1 MIIVLK
7 QGVSKKE
14 EDHVRDILRE
24 EGCLIREMSTG
35 GETVIGA
42 VGKVSRDIR
51 VFEQLPGVA
60 KVIPLTRP
68 YKLVS
73 REMHPEDT
81 VVQIGDVELGGPRI
95 VVIAGPCAIED
106 REQAMTIA
114 REVKSAGAVL
124 FRGGAFKP
132 RTSPYSFQGLGE
144 EGLKIL
150 AQIREET
157 GLRIATEMTSPNQ
170 VDLMMKYVDV
180 VQIGARNMQ
189 NFELLR
195 SAGRIGKPVLLKRG
209 LSATI
214 EEWLMSA
221 EYILSE
227 GNEQVILCERGIR
240 TFEPYTR
247 NTLDLSAI
255 PIIKNLTHLP
265 VVIDPSHATGLREKV
280 SPMARA
286 AIAAGA
292 DGLMIEVHHDPS
304 KALSD
309 GPQSLYPEQFKQLM
323 RDLYVI
329 APVVGKQLDF
339 GYLDKAT
346 AAPTL
351 PSFRIGSQRRAVFA
365 GEMQAFAHKAALQFF
380 GSGINIDSASSFRAV
395 FKEVKEG
402 NSDFGV
408 IPLENSLTGS
418 IHENYDL
425 LLEYDVRI
433 VGEITLR
440 IVHALIGPPETKFED
455 IKRVISH
462 PQALEQCRD
471 FLENQEGW
479 ELVAARD
486 TATAV
491 RRVKEEGNPGDVA
504 IAAREAADLFELS
517 ILKEAIETNARNYT
531 RFVVIAAAKVNNG
544 SSKKSSLVYA
554 TSNKPGALFDTLK
567 IFAENGL
574 NLVKLE
580 SRPIH
585 GKPWEYM
592 FYVDLEA
599 DVESDELS
607 GVMDQLSEHTEFL
620 KILGCY

>member
-1 MIIVLK
+1 MILVLE
-7 QGVSKKE
+7 QSIGE
-14 EDHVRDILRE
+14 EDKEQIRSILRQ
-24 EGCLIREMSTG
+24 EGYLIREMSTG
-35 GETVIGA
+35 DETVIGV
-42 VGKVSRDIR
+42 VGQVNRDLR
-51 VFEQLPGVA
+51 FFEQLPGVA
-60 KVIPLTRP
+60 KVVPVSRP

-81 VVQIGDVELGGPRI
+81 VVQIGDVQLGGPRI
-95 VVIAGPCAIED
+95 VVIAGPCAVES

-114 REVKSAGAVL
+114 KKVKACGAVL

-150 AQIREET
+150 AQVRDET
-157 GLRIATEMTSPNQ
+157 GLRVATEMTSPNQ
-170 VDLMMKYVDV
+170 ADLMMKYVDV
-180 VQIGARNMQ
+180 IQIGARNMQ

-195 SAGRIGKPVLLKRG
+195 SAGRLGKPVLLKRG
-209 LSATI
+209 LSATM

-221 EYILSE
+221 EYVLSE
-227 GNEQVILCERGIR
+227 GNDQVILCERGIR
-240 TFEPYTR
+240 TFERYTR

-255 PIIKNLTHLP
+255 PIIKKLTHLP
-265 VVIDPSHATGLREKV
+265 VVIDPSHATGIREKV

-304 KALSD
+304 NALSD
-309 GPQSLYPEQFKQLM
+309 GPQSLYPEQFDRLM

-329 APVVGKQLDF
+329 APVVGKQIDF
-339 GYLDKAT
+339 AYLEKAVPS
-346 AAPTL
+346 AVL
-351 PSFRIGSQRRAVFA
+351 PSVKAGGQRRAVFA
-365 GEMQAFAHKAALQFF
+365 GEMRAFAHKAASQFF
-380 GSGINIDSASSFRAV
+380 GSDINIEPVPSFRDV
-395 FKEVKEG
+395 FRQVKEG
-402 NSDFGV
+402 NCDFGV

-418 IHENYDL
+418 IHENYDH

-440 IVHALIGPPETKFED
+440 IVHALIGHPGTELHT
-455 IKRVISH
+455 IQRVISH

-471 FLENQEGW
+471 FLESQPGW

-491 RRVKEEGNPGDVA
+491 RRIKEEGKSGEVA
-504 IAAREAADLFELS
+504 IAAREAADLYGLS
-517 ILKEAIETNARNYT
+517 VLKEGIETNARNYT
-531 RFVVIAAAKVNNG
+531 RFAVIAASAVNNG
-544 SSKKSSLVYA
+544 PRKKSSLVYS
-554 TSNKPGALFDTLK
+554 TSNKPGALFDTLQ
-567 IFAENGL
+567 IFAKNGI

-592 FYVDLEA
+592 FYVDVEA
-599 DVESDELS
+599 DMESSELA
-607 GVMDQLSEHTEFL
+607 GVMGELTDKTEYL
-620 KILGCY
+620 RVLGSY

>member
-7 QGVSKKE
+7 QGVSKAE
-14 EDHVRDILRE
+14 EDHVRSILRE

-42 VGKVSRDIR
+42 VGEVSRDVR
-51 VFEQLPGVA
+51 VFEQLSGVA
-60 KVIPLTRP
+60 KVIPVSRP

-114 REVKSAGAVL
+114 RKVKGAGAVL

-150 AQIREET
+150 AQVREET

-309 GPQSLYPEQFKQLM
+309 GPQSLYPEQFEQLM

-346 AAPTL
+346 AAPIL
-351 PSFRIGSQRRAVFA
+351 PSSRIGSQRRAVFA

-455 IKRVISH
+455 IKRVFSH

-471 FLENQEGW
+471 FLEKQQGW

-504 IAAREAADLFELS
+504 IAAREAADLFELH

-531 RFVVIAAAKVNNG
+531 RFVVIAAHAQDNG
-544 SSKKSSLVYA
+544 PKKKSSLVYA

-592 FYVDLEA
+592 FYIDLEA
-599 DVESDELS
+599 DVESDELQA
-607 GVMDQLSEHTEFL
+607 VMDQLSEHTEFL

>member
-1 MIIVLK
+1 
-7 QGVSKKE
+7 
-14 EDHVRDILRE
+14 
-24 EGCLIREMSTG
+24 
-35 GETVIGA
+35 
-42 VGKVSRDIR
+42 
-51 VFEQLPGVA
+51 
-60 KVIPLTRP
+60 
-68 YKLVS
+68 
-73 REMHPEDT
+73 
-81 VVQIGDVELGGPRI
+81 
-95 VVIAGPCAIED
+95 
-106 REQAMTIA
+106 
-114 REVKSAGAVL
+114 
-124 FRGGAFKP
+124 
-132 RTSPYSFQGLGE
+132 
-144 EGLKIL
+144 
-150 AQIREET
+150 
-157 GLRIATEMTSPNQ
+157 
-170 VDLMMKYVDV
+170 
-180 VQIGARNMQ
+180 
-189 NFELLR
+189 
-195 SAGRIGKPVLLKRG
+195 
-209 LSATI
+209 
-214 EEWLMSA
+214 
-221 EYILSE
+221 
-227 GNEQVILCERGIR
+227 
-240 TFEPYTR
+240 
-247 NTLDLSAI
+247 
-255 PIIKNLTHLP
+255 
-265 VVIDPSHATGLREKV
+265 
-280 SPMARA
+280 MARA

-309 GPQSLYPEQFKQLM
+309 GPQSLYPEQFEQLM

-346 AAPTL
+346 AAPIL
-351 PSFRIGSQRRAVFA
+351 PSSRIGSQRRAVFA

-380 GSGINIDSASSFRAV
+380 GSGINIDSASSFRNV

-471 FLENQEGW
+471 FLENQQGW

-504 IAAREAADLFELS
+504 IAAREAADLFELH

-531 RFVVIAAAKVNNG
+531 RFVVIAAHAQDNG
-544 SSKKSSLVYA
+544 PKKKSSLVYA

-592 FYVDLEA
+592 FYIDLEA
-599 DVESDELS
+599 DVESDELQA
-607 GVMDQLSEHTEFL
+607 VMDQLSEHTEFL